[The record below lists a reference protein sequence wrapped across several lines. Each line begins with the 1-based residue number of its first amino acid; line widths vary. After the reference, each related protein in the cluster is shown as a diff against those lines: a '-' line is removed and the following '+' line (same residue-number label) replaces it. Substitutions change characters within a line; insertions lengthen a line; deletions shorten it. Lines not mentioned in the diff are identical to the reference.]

1 MIHYYIRCHS
11 QDFKGGGSCGIRGD
25 IAARRFRRRSKQVG
39 ERSGEVGL
47 PKGCMD
53 IIWNAIW
60 CERDYVLGI
69 RK

>member
-11 QDFKGGGSCGIRGD
+11 QDFKGGRSRGIRGD
-25 IAARRFRRRSKQVG
+25 IAARRFRRRSKELG
-39 ERSGEVGL
+39 ERSRKVGL

-53 IIWNAIW
+53 VIWNAIS
-60 CERDYVLGI
+60 CERDHILEM